1 MGRRAQFTDDDFL
14 DAAVRLISEGGP
26 SAATIGA
33 IADLA
38 GAPTGSV
45 YHRFASRDLLLARLW
60 IRTVQRF
67 QQGFLEVFAGD
78 DLDVAAEQA
87 ALHVVRWSREHLA
100 EARVLL
106 LHRQDDLAQRW
117 PAVLGEE
124 LATLNSGVVDAIRR
138 HARKRYGRVGA
149 REIGAVTLAVVDLPY
164 AACRRYLGAGKK
176 PPLWVDDLVI
186 RSVPQLLGR

>member
-14 DAAVRLISEGGP
+14 DAAMRLISEAGP
-26 SAATIGA
+26 GAATIAA

-38 GAPTGSV
+38 DAPTGSV

-67 QQGFLEVFAGD
+67 QQGFLQALAGD

-117 PAVLGEE
+117 PAALGEE
-124 LATLNSGVVDAIRR
+124 LATLNTDVLDAIRR

-149 REIGAVTLAVVDLPY
+149 PELGAVTLALVDLPY
-164 AACRRYLGAGKK
+164 AATRRHLGAGKK
-176 PPLWVDDLVI
+176 PPQWVDDLVI
-186 RSVPQLLGR
+186 RSVPQVLGS